1 MVDTL
6 LVGFIQ
12 QRRNKSENISC
23 VEPTTNQSLT
33 HSFIDTEILN
43 DYTRMKVLTKLT
55 DRMSLKLTL
64 LIFEFLICESEF
76 LKCKSEFRLS
86 SDYNREEVP
95 PPAEKENFLISTK
108 LDILDVQVRYRICH
122 LK

>member
-1 MVDTL
+1 
-6 LVGFIQ
+6 
-12 QRRNKSENISC
+12 
-23 VEPTTNQSLT
+23 
-33 HSFIDTEILN
+33 
-43 DYTRMKVLTKLT
+43 MKTVTKMT
-55 DRMSLKLTL
+55 DRMSLKLIL
-64 LIFEFLICESEF
+64 LMFEFIFCESEF
-76 LKCKSEFRLS
+76 LKCKSEFRLA